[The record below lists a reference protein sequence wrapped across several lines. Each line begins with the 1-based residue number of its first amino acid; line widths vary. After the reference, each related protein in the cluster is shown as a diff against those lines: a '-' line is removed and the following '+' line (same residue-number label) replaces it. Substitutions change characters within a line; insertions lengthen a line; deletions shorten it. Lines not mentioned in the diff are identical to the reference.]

1 MIPPIIPVLFEHSRE
16 KENKERMLT
25 EWLVLNREQ
34 LDQATA
40 ECPCGQQRI
49 REICNIKNMV
59 TGAEFFIGNECV
71 LHLDSEGKGLCS
83 KCGIY
88 RCVSHTA
95 LMCEACG
102 RHRKDAPTGRITKG
116 KWKGRA
122 YDDPVLKNYANWVL
136 DNQGIAGI
144 DKNYIAYLLLKKEQ
158 RIAEARAVNE
168 RRRLALAENGS

>member
-16 KENKERMLT
+16 KHNTERMLT
-25 EWLVLNREQ
+25 EWAVLNREQ
-34 LDQATA
+34 LDEASAT
-40 ECPCGQQRI
+40 CPCGQQRI
-49 REICNIKNMV
+49 REICNIKNLV

-71 LHLDSEGKGLCS
+71 LHLNGDVGLCS

-102 RHRKDAPTGRITKG
+102 RHRKDAPTGRISKG
-116 KWKGRA
+116 KWKGKP
-122 YDDPVLKNYANWVL
+122 YDSPELRNYANWVL
-136 DNQGIAGI
+136 DNQHIAGI

-158 RIAEARAVNE
+158 RIAEARAVAE
-168 RRRLALAENGS
+168 RRRLALAENGC